1 MSVLIR
7 DRKPIKGSRLS
18 FPHWFAPS
26 GSSMSFIHIVPGES
40 PTSHFSLRLLSWIVA
55 SPRRFLR
62 WRSPPAVLWSVR
74 NPCFI
79 SADAEPPSFG
89 CEACAWSSSRLV
101 VSGVAIAAISL
112 NSGRLSLS
120 VNRMIDVPSESV
132 RASRPP
138 GPLEEPMLSFPDWV
152 LVVTTRRRT
161 VVCRNPST
169 STVVENLLG
178 AVLLPQVSSRF
189 FPATLLWERFRRV
202 LGQLGL
208 SSQRCGRPDR
218 VD

>member
-1 MSVLIR
+1 M
-7 DRKPIKGSRLS
+7 
-18 FPHWFAPS
+18 
-26 GSSMSFIHIVPGES
+26 
-40 PTSHFSLRLLSWIVA
+40 A